1 MTPEH
6 RTRSAE
12 TFDGYVRDGRRAG
25 IRNHVLVLPSVICS
39 SIVAESI
46 ASAVPETVCA
56 SHDHGCGQIGGDKR
70 QTRQTLVN
78 IAENPNVAG
87 VVVVGLGCETLD
99 SQDIADDL
107 SVPVRHTA
115 IQTAGG
121 TQAAI
126 DNGIRAARDLV
137 RQAGGGDGA
146 TVDFG
151 ELTLG
156 VATSDVSASTVGT
169 VHPLVGELCRCVLNA
184 GGRVVV
190 GATDA
195 LAAADGRAADLT
207 ADETV
212 AARLT
217 DLREKVRAGP
227 GSTADGSVH
236 TADFEELFAG
246 EPIRE
251 VVPYGDQTTLEAG
264 VAVVETASAFE
275 ETATG
280 LVAAGAQLVVHGTAA
295 GIPTGHPLAP
305 VVKVSAN
312 PGTVAALT
320 DDIDVDA
327 TEAQPETLADRA
339 RTVASGESTAAE
351 KHGLAPFAIM
361 RSGPSL

>member
-1 MTPEH
+1 VTSEA
-6 RTRSAE
+6 RTRAVE
-12 TFDGYVRDGRRAG
+12 TFDGYVRDGRRTG
-25 IRNHVLVLPSVICS
+25 VRNHVLVLPSVICS

-46 ASAVPETVCA
+46 ASAVPEAICA

-70 QTRQTLVN
+70 QTRQTLVHT
-78 IAENPNVAG
+78 AENPNVAG

-126 DNGIRAARDLV
+126 DEGTKAARELV
-137 RQAGGGDGA
+137 EQAGGGDRSP
-146 TVDFG
+146 VDLG

-156 VATSDVSASTVGT
+156 VATSDVSTSTVQT
-169 VHPLVGELCRCVLNA
+169 VHPLVGDLCRRVLDA

-195 LAAADGRAADLT
+195 LAADGQATDLT
-207 ADETV
+207 ADDAV
-212 AARLT
+212 AARLA
-217 DLREKVRAGP
+217 DLREMVRAGP
-227 GSTADGSVH
+227 SSTADGSVS
-236 TADFEELFAG
+236 TADLKELFAD

-251 VVPYGDQTTLEAG
+251 VVPYGDRTALDSG
-264 VAVVETASAFE
+264 VAVVETPSVFE

-280 LVAAGAQLVVHGTAA
+280 LVAAGAQVIVHGTAA

-305 VVKVSAN
+305 VVKVSADS
-312 PGTVAALT
+312 GTVAAIP

-327 TEAQPETLADRA
+327 TEAQSDTLARRTRA
-339 RTVASGESTAAE
+339 VASGEPTATE
-351 KHGLAPFAIM
+351 NHRLAPFAIT